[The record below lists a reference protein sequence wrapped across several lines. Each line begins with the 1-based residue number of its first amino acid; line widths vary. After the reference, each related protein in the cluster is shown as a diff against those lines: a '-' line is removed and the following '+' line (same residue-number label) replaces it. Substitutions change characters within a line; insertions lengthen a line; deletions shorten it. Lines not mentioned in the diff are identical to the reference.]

1 MLANRPLSVSN
12 SVLTAAISI
21 SRFVRKAQ
29 SLVQDRRDSGK
40 LQLPFRQRALHL
52 AQHIGVGRTLLF
64 ARLQPVSEGLVASLE
79 CSECRRVIAELTFQ
93 ALDRIGFIRELRE
106 PEFSFGL

>member
-52 AQHIGVGRTLLF
+52 AQHI
-64 ARLQPVSEGLVASLE
+64 ASLE
-79 CSECRRVIAELTFQ
+79 YSECRRVIAELTFQ

-106 PEFSFGL
+106 PEFGFGL